1 MLPLMYVY
9 DYYDIICFI
18 KHFKYPSNHFDI
30 SQYVTFSHGNTRSTS
45 HNKLHHKYSTNNVNL
60 PHNSY
65 FCRLPRIWSVLPP
78 MNLSKPLTVLR
89 SSIIETFWNYFM
101 INFESEDPCTYHFV
115 CPRRN
120 CYSNFQIINFTV

>member
-1 MLPLMYVY
+1 MYVY

-18 KHFKYPSNHFDI
+18 KYFKYPSNYFDI

-45 HNKLHHKYSTNNVNL
+45 HNKLHHKYSTNNL

-65 FCRLPRIWSVLPP
+65 FCRLPRIWSAPPP

-115 CPRRN
+115 CPCRN